1 MQISMNWLKDYIN
14 LDGFSVDQIC
24 ASLTDIGL
32 EVEAISKSA
41 AFGDTVVVG
50 RIISAEKHPN
60 ADTLRVCKVD
70 VGKPEPLQIV
80 CGAPNAR
87 AGIDTCVAL
96 VGTSLPGDLKI
107 KEAKIRG
114 EESFGM
120 MCSAKELALS
130 DGHEGIVELAAGF
143 KAGTPV
149 IKVLGLDDIVLT
161 LNVTPNRADCL
172 GHIGVARDLSAR
184 LGKSIEIPTAG
195 GKKTPNFSSKEIQ
208 VEIQTDRCDRF
219 TAIAIRNV
227 RAVSSPG
234 WLKQRLEAVGMRS
247 INLIVDATNYV
258 MLEMNHPIH
267 AYDSRDVIG
276 KKFVIREAREGEV
289 FKTLDN
295 IERVLK
301 AEDALICDGERP
313 IGLAGIMGGMNSE
326 IKSDTTSLI
335 LEVASFDPIS
345 VRTTSRRLGI
355 HSEASHRFERGI
367 DMHRADRVAWRFG
380 ELLQACVE
388 ELNAAG
394 ADLPVPEVAGDLVDV
409 FPKIPNPRLI
419 ALRCGEARRILAC
432 PIVTNDQIKKM
443 FEGLQFR
450 LADQNQDRLVFEIP
464 TWRMDCERECDLVE
478 EVGRLLGYDKV
489 PYQLPSMTIEP
500 TVEDPFVNFIE
511 DARTDMALRG
521 LRETIC
527 LPFWSDDDAG
537 KLRLPSDHPFV
548 PSLKI
553 ANPITEDSRWLH
565 TTLAC
570 GLIKAVEKNRRHGVK
585 GARLFELG
593 RGYYDFNAKPVSRS
607 TYNLFKAIDRK
618 GRHLSVR
625 AREEKNRPTER
636 HWISGIID
644 QPWTPKSW
652 NTAETA
658 TSFFHAKAIVL
669 AWLKGFGIVDVQVN
683 RIEKDNVPFLHPGSS
698 AYLFAKGQVIG
709 WLGELHPEVAIA
721 YGLEPTQPPM
731 LFELDL
737 EGVLDLSSKRP
748 KFSTE
753 SFKFPANTR
762 DLALLVNSELT
773 HDAMA
778 AAIGQFPQKKYLREW
793 HIFDIFQGANI
804 AEGKK
809 SVAWSFSF
817 QSSEKTLS
825 DQEVDGEFKNL
836 TTYLSTTL
844 KAEQR

>member
-1 MQISMNWLKDYIN
+1 MQISLNWLKDYIN
-14 LDGFSVDQIC
+14 LDGLSVDQIS
-24 ASLTDIGL
+24 AALTDIGL
-32 EVEAISKSA
+32 EVEAVAKSA

-60 ADTLRVCKVD
+60 ADSLRVCKVD
-70 VGKPEPLQIV
+70 VGKPEALQIV

-87 AGIDTCVAL
+87 AGIDACVAL

-130 DGHEGIVELAAGF
+130 DGHEGIIELATGF
-143 KAGTPV
+143 KPGTPV
-149 IKVLGLDDIVLT
+149 IKALGLDDVILT

-172 GHIGVARDLSAR
+172 GHIGVARDLGAR
-184 LGKSIEIPTAG
+184 LGKALQMPDFLP
-195 GKKTPNFSSKEIQ
+195 KTSALSSKDIK
-208 VEIQTDRCDRF
+208 VDIQTDRCGRF
-219 TAIAIRNV
+219 TALAIKNV

-247 INLIVDATNYV
+247 INLLVDVTNYV
-258 MLEMNHPIH
+258 MLEMNHPVH
-267 AYDSRDVIG
+267 AYDDRDVKG
-276 KKFVIREAREGEV
+276 RSYSIREAIEGET
-289 FKTLDN
+289 FRTLDN
-295 IERVLK
+295 IERLLK
-301 AEDALICDGERP
+301 GNDTLICDGERP

-326 IKSDTTSLI
+326 IKADTTNII
-335 LEVASFDPIS
+335 LEVACFDPIS
-345 VRTTSRRLGI
+345 VRTTARRLGI
-355 HSEASHRFERGI
+355 HSEASHRFERGV
-367 DMHRADRVAWRFG
+367 DMNRTERVARRFG
-380 ELLQACVE
+380 ALLQACVA

-394 ADLPVPEVAGDLVDV
+394 AGLPMPEIAGDVVDV
-409 FPKIPNPRLI
+409 CPFATPPRLI
-419 ALRCGEARRILAC
+419 ALRCNEARRLLAC
-432 PIVTNDQIKKM
+432 PIVTNDQIKKI
-443 FEGLQFR
+443 FEGLEFR
-450 LADQNQDRLVFEIP
+450 LVDQNQDRLVFEIP

-500 TVEDPFVNFIE
+500 TAEDSLVGLIE
-511 DARTDMALRG
+511 DARTDMASRG
-521 LRETIC
+521 LRETIS
-527 LPFWSDDDAG
+527 LPFWSDEDAE
-537 KLRLPSDHPFV
+537 KMRLPSDHPFS

-553 ANPITEDSRWLH
+553 ANPIAEDSRWLH

-570 GLIKAVEKNRRHGVK
+570 GLIKAVQNNRRHGVK

-593 RGYYDFNAKPVSRS
+593 RGYYDFNAKPVQRS
-607 TYNLFKAIDRK
+607 TYSLFKNIDRK
-618 GRHLSVR
+618 GRHLSTR
-625 AREEKNRPTER
+625 AREEKSRPTER

-652 NTAETA
+652 DTTETA
-658 TSFFHAKAIVL
+658 TTFFHVKAVVL
-669 AWLKGFGIVDVQVN
+669 SWLKGFGINEVQVH

-698 AYLFAKGQVIG
+698 AYLFSKGQVIG

-721 YGLEPTQPPM
+721 YDLEPTQTPM

-737 EGVLDLSSKRP
+737 EAVLDMSSKRP

-762 DLALLVNSELT
+762 DLALLVDSDLT

-778 AAIGQFPQKKYLREW
+778 AAIVQFPQKRHLREW

-804 AEGKK
+804 PAGKK

-817 QSSEKTLS
+817 QSAEKTLS
-825 DQEVDGEFKNL
+825 DQDVDGEFKNL
-836 TTYLSTTL
+836 TGYLTTKF